1 MLMLKPS
8 GTVAASAVRTH
19 GGADARGRAR
29 WDFSTNANAA
39 GPCPIAVA
47 ALHAADPAHYPDPGY
62 HALRERLAGWHG
74 VAPGR
79 VLVAASASEF
89 IQRLTAVGARL
100 APGPVA
106 LPAQAYGDYAVAAR
120 AWGREIRD
128 DADPAA
134 TLRWSCDP
142 SSPLGQDA
150 PALPAAAG
158 PGVSVLDAVY
168 APLRLEGAG
177 AWDEATRRG
186 VFELHSPNKAL
197 GLTGIRGAYAI
208 APADAAAA
216 PWLEAL
222 DAAAPSWPLGAH
234 AVALLDAWVRP
245 DTQRWLDD
253 SRHTLR
259 TWKRAQL
266 ALLQEAGAT
275 VEPSVASFHCARLPA
290 GASVQ
295 ALRERDIAVRDTA
308 SFGLPGRVR
317 LSVQPP
323 AAQAALLR
331 AIRALR
337 AAGAGEAAR

>member
-1 MLMLKPS
+1 M
-8 GTVAASAVRTH
+8 AV
-19 GGADARGRAR
+19 
-29 WDFSTNANAA
+29 
-39 GPCPIAVA
+39 
-47 ALHAADPAHYPDPGY
+47 
-62 HALRERLAGWHG
+62 
-74 VAPGR
+74 
-79 VLVAASASEF
+79 
-89 IQRLTAVGARL
+89 
-100 APGPVA
+100 
-106 LPAQAYGDYAVAAR
+106 PAQAYGDYAVAAR
-120 AWGREIRD
+120 AWGREVCGE
-128 DADPAA
+128 ADPAA

-150 PALPAAAG
+150 PLAPAAAG
-158 PGVSVLDAVY
+158 AGVAVLDAVY

-177 AWDEATRRG
+177 AWDEAARRR

-208 APADAAAA
+208 APADATAV

-259 TWKRAQL
+259 AWKRSQL
-266 ALLQEAGAT
+266 ALLQDAGAA

-295 ALRERDIAVRDTA
+295 ALRERGIAVRDAA

-323 AAQAALLR
+323 AAQAALG
-331 AIRALR
+331 RALR
-337 AAGAGEAAR
+337 SLSAAGGGGR